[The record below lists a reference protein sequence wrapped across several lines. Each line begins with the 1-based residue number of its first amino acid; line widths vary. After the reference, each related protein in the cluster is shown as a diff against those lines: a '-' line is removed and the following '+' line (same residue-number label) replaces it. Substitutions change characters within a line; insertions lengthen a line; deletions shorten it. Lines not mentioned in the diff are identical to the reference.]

1 LDVQAVMVSEFKALA
16 LAALAACQKH
26 PRRVMG
32 AIGTLLLGTGVTA
45 FGIAPLAPDAAKL
58 PVREVLEAVKLDRD
72 SDGVLDASLWSAT
85 SDPTVSMVLHRMDY
99 TRRDDTVNS
108 LLQRM
113 GVSDTQAANFLR
125 NTPQARELLTG
136 RAGKSVSVQ
145 TDGRHTLQ
153 KLTASWPAADERA
166 YRKLTVERH
175 GTAFLAKLTFG
186 DLKPTV
192 RTSSGTIQSSL
203 FAATDAAR
211 MPDAVATQLAEIFAG
226 DIDFR
231 RDLRKGDRFSVVY
244 ESLELDGEPVR
255 TGRILSA
262 EFINGGKA
270 LQSVWFQEPGSKG
283 GYYSLDGQSKRRAY
297 LASPLEFSRVSSGY
311 GMRFHPVNGVMAAHT
326 GIDFAAPTGTPVRS
340 VGDGVVDFAG
350 WRGGYGNYI
359 VVTHRNGQATAYG
372 HLSRINVK
380 KGQRVEQ
387 GMNIGAVGSTGV
399 STGPHLHFEFIEKG
413 AFKDPAIIA
422 KQGETVPISA
432 GARPAFNALVKS
444 LTVELAA
451 ARQVMT
457 ASAE

>member
-1 LDVQAVMVSEFKALA
+1 MVSDFKAMA
-16 LAALAACQKH
+16 LAAWAACQQH

-72 SDGVLDASLWSAT
+72 GDGVLDAALWSA
-85 SDPTVSMVLHRMDY
+85 SSELAAPMVLHRMDH

-108 LLQRM
+108 LLQRL
-113 GVSDTQAANFLR
+113 GVSDPKAATFLR
-125 NTPQARELLTG
+125 DNAQTRELLSG
-136 RAGKSVSVQ
+136 RAAKLVSVEK
-145 TDGRHTLQ
+145 DGRHTLQ
-153 KLTASWPAADERA
+153 KLTASWPASDDRA
-166 YRKLTVERH
+166 YRKLTVQRH
-175 GTAFLAKLTFG
+175 GTAFLAKLSFG
-186 DLKPTV
+186 DLKPAV
-192 RTSSGTIQSSL
+192 RTASGTIQTSL

-211 MPDAVATQLAEIFAG
+211 MPDAVATQLAEMFST

-255 TGRILSA
+255 TGRVLSA
-262 EFINGGKA
+262 EFINGGKT

-311 GMRFHPVNGVMAAHT
+311 GMRFHPVRGLLAAHT
-326 GIDFAAPTGTPVRS
+326 GIDFAAPTGTPVRA

-372 HLSRINVK
+372 HLSRIHVK
-380 KGQRVEQ
+380 KSQRVEQ
-387 GMNIGAVGSTGV
+387 GMHIGAVGSTGV
-399 STGPHLHFEFIEKG
+399 STGPHLHFEFIENG
-413 AFKDPAIIA
+413 AFRDPAIIA
-422 KQGETVPISA
+422 KQGDTIPISA
-432 GARPAFNALVKS
+432 NARPAFQALVNS
-444 LTVELAA
+444 LNIELAG
-451 ARQVMT
+451 ARQMLT
-457 ASAE
+457 ASAD

>member
-1 LDVQAVMVSEFKALA
+1 MDVQAVMVSEFKALA

-26 PRRVMG
+26 PRRIMG

-58 PVREVLEAVKLDRD
+58 PVREVLEAVSLDRD
-72 SDGVLDASLWSAT
+72 GDGIRDLSLWSEANGLVA
-85 SDPTVSMVLHRMDY
+85 PMVLYRMDQ
-99 TRRDDTVNS
+99 TRRDDTVTS

-113 GVSDTQAANFLR
+113 DVTDTRAAEFLR
-125 NTPQARELLTG
+125 NSPQARELLTG
-136 RAGKSVSVQ
+136 RAGKQVSVE
-145 TDGRHTLQ
+145 TDGKHTLR

-175 GTAFLAKLTFG
+175 GTVFLAKLSFG
-186 DLKPTV
+186 DLKPAV
-192 RTSSGTIQSSL
+192 RTASGIIQSSL

-211 MPDAVATQLAEIFAG
+211 VPDAVATQLAEIFSG

-255 TGRILSA
+255 TGRVMSA
-262 EFINGGKA
+262 EFVNAGKTM
-270 LQSVWFQEPGSKG
+270 QSVWFQEPGSKG
-283 GYYSLDGQSKRRAY
+283 GYYTLDGQSKRRSY

-311 GMRFHPVNGVMAAHT
+311 GMRFHPVRGVVAAHT
-326 GIDFAAPTGTPVRS
+326 GIDYAAPTGTAVRS

-372 HLSRINVK
+372 HLSRIHVK

-387 GMNIGAVGSTGV
+387 GMNIGAVGSTGM
-399 STGPHLHFEFIEKG
+399 STGPHLHFEFIENG
-413 AFKDPAIIA
+413 AFRDPSIIA
-422 KQGETVPISA
+422 KQGETVPVSA
-432 GARPAFNALVKS
+432 SARPVFNAMVKNLTIELV
-444 LTVELAA
+444 A
-451 ARQVMT
+451 ARQMVV

>member
-1 LDVQAVMVSEFKALA
+1 M
-16 LAALAACQKH
+16 
-26 PRRVMG
+26 
-32 AIGTLLLGTGVTA
+32 
-45 FGIAPLAPDAAKL
+45 
-58 PVREVLEAVKLDRD
+58 
-72 SDGVLDASLWSAT
+72 
-85 SDPTVSMVLHRMDY
+85 
-99 TRRDDTVNS
+99 
-108 LLQRM
+108 
-113 GVSDTQAANFLR
+113 
-125 NTPQARELLTG
+125 
-136 RAGKSVSVQ
+136 
-145 TDGRHTLQ
+145 
-153 KLTASWPAADERA
+153 
-166 YRKLTVERH
+166 
-175 GTAFLAKLTFG
+175 
-186 DLKPTV
+186 
-192 RTSSGTIQSSL
+192 
-203 FAATDAAR
+203 
-211 MPDAVATQLAEIFAG
+211 
-226 DIDFR
+226 
-231 RDLRKGDRFSVVY
+231 
-244 ESLELDGEPVR
+244 
-255 TGRILSA
+255 SA

-422 KQGETVPISA
+422 KQGETIPISA

-451 ARQVMT
+451 ASQVMT

>member
-1 LDVQAVMVSEFKALA
+1 MVSELKALA
-16 LAALAACQKH
+16 LAGLAACQKH

-58 PVREVLEAVKLDRD
+58 PVREVLEAVSLDRD
-72 SDGVLDASLWSAT
+72 GDGTRDLSLWSEANGLVA
-85 SDPTVSMVLHRMDY
+85 PMVLHRMDY

-108 LLQRM
+108 LLQRL
-113 GVSDTQAANFLR
+113 GVADTRAASFLR
-125 NTPQARELLTG
+125 TAAQTRELLTG
-136 RAGKSVSVQ
+136 RSGKLVSVE
-145 TDGRHTLQ
+145 TDGNQNLLR
-153 KLTASWPAADERA
+153 LTASWPAADERA
-166 YRKLTVERH
+166 FRKLTVERH
-175 GTAFLAKLTFG
+175 GTAFLAKLSFG
-186 DLKPTV
+186 DLKPAV

-211 MPDAVATQLAEIFAG
+211 MPDAVATQLAEIFSG

-255 TGRILSA
+255 TGRVLSA
-262 EFINGGKA
+262 EFINNGKA
-270 LQSVWFQEPGSKG
+270 IQSVWFQEPGTKG
-283 GYYSLDGQSKRRAY
+283 GYYTLDGQSKRRAY

-311 GMRFHPVNGVMAAHT
+311 GMRFHPVRGVLAAHT
-326 GIDFAAPTGTPVRS
+326 GIDYAAPTGTPVRT

-359 VVTHRNGQATAYG
+359 IVRHTNGQSTAYG
-372 HLSRINVK
+372 HLSRIHVK

-387 GMNIGAVGSTGV
+387 GTNIGAVGSTGV
-399 STGPHLHFEFIEKG
+399 STGPHLHFEFIENG
-413 AFKDPAIIA
+413 AFRDPSIIA
-422 KQGETVPISA
+422 KQGETVPVSA
-432 GARPAFNALVKS
+432 SARPAFNALVKS
-444 LTVELAA
+444 LGVELAG
-451 ARQVMT
+451 ARQVLT